1 MNYSNSNNNDID
13 TNNDNN
19 NDNNNVI
26 GCCIIDV
33 NRIEFRGV
41 HILI

>member
-1 MNYSNSNNNDID
+1 MAMNYSNSNNNYID

-19 NDNNNVI
+19 NDNNNDI

-33 NRIEFRGV
+33 NRIEC
-41 HILI
+41 